1 MEQFLFWD
9 CSFLIF
15 SNMKTTLKTKGS
27 KPKRHSQRIEL
38 KRLKA
43 ENPNICTL
51 IEKLDLVLIKN
62 PKQ

>member
-1 MEQFLFWD
+1 
-9 CSFLIF
+9 
-15 SNMKTTLKTKGS
+15 MKTAVKAKVR

>member
-1 MEQFLFWD
+1 
-9 CSFLIF
+9 
-15 SNMKTTLKTKGS
+15 MKTTQKTKDS
-27 KPKRHSQRIEL
+27 RHKRHSQRIEL